1 MNKRPGITPGLFNFI
16 LMAIITVPY
25 TDINATMRGI
35 RTQVIDSIDYVK
47 NNLPRY
53 RNPEQM
59 FNNLKQMIVYKN
71 DPPGVELLQSVPTLL
86 QNNYWG
92 IPGAGDC
99 DCFSILVLTCCLVNG
114 WNDQEII
121 LAGRSKL
128 APVHIWTR
136 VKYNGRWFDM
146 DLTQPYVN
154 SVRNYKFTQTLP
166 V

>member
-1 MNKRPGITPGLFNFI
+1 
-16 LMAIITVPY
+16 MAIITVPY

-35 RTQVIDSIDYVK
+35 RTQVIDSIDYVQ
-47 NNLPRY
+47 NNLPRF

-59 FNNLKQMIVYKN
+59 FNVLKQMTTYKN

-86 QNNYWG
+86 EQNYWG
-92 IPGAGDC
+92 VPGAGDC

-114 WNDQEII
+114 WNDQQII
-121 LAGRSKL
+121 LAGRSLL

-136 VKYNGRWFDM
+136 VKFKGRWFDV
-146 DLTQPYVN
+146 DLTQPYIN
-154 SVRNYKFTQTLP
+154 SVRPYKFTQTLP